1 MLDIKKIDE
10 VRNTVWAACDTFR
23 GVLDASEYKDFIL
36 PFLFLKYI
44 SDVWKEHYAELQKRY
59 GDDEERIRRRM
70 ERERFVLPKGTAFD
84 DLYRQRDADNIGELI
99 NVALEAIEEAN
110 KAKLERVFRNIDF
123 NSETKLGTT
132 RDRNRRLKNLIEDF
146 ARLDLGPS
154 RVSEDV
160 IGEAYIYLIERFA
173 MGAGK
178 KSGEFYTPRQVARVL
193 AKLAAPKAGDRIC
206 DPACGSGSLLIRAEE
221 EIGSNDFALY
231 GQEVGGSTWA
241 LARMNMFLHDL
252 DGARIDWG
260 DVLNDP
266 KLVEDDHLMK
276 FDVVLA
282 NPPFSL
288 DKWGAESAAN
298 DRYARFWRG
307 VPPKSKGDY
316 AFITH
321 MIECAKTR
329 EGRVAVVVPH
339 GVLFRG
345 GAEGRIR
352 QKLVEENLLD
362 AVVGLPP
369 NLFPT
374 TSIPVAILV
383 FDRAREHGGAHEGRN
398 EVMFIDASRE
408 FQQGKNQNALLDEH
422 VEKIIATYRTRTD
435 VDKCARA
442 VPVEEIAENGFNL
455 NIPRYVDTFEEE
467 EEIDIAAVQKEIDQL
482 EAELAEVRS
491 QMRGYLKELGVD
503 A

>member
-1 MLDIKKIDE
+1 MLDAKKIDE

-44 SDVWKEHYAELQKRY
+44 SDVWKEHYATLQERY
-59 GDDEERIRRRM
+59 GDDEGRIHRRM
-70 ERERFVLPKGTAFD
+70 KRERFVLPKGTAFD

-99 NVALEAIEEAN
+99 NMALEAIEEAN
-110 KAKLERVFRNIDF
+110 KAKLERVFRNIDI

-146 ARLDLGPS
+146 ARLDLRPS

-173 MGAGK
+173 QGAGK

-193 AKLAAPKAGDRIC
+193 AKLAGPKAGNRIC
-206 DPACGSGSLLIRAEE
+206 DPACGSASLLIRAQE
-221 EIGSNDFALY
+221 EIGSNDFALF
-231 GQEVGGSTWA
+231 GQEVNGGTWA
-241 LARMNMFLHDL
+241 LARMNMFLHGV
-252 DGARIDWG
+252 DGARLEWG

-266 KLVEDDHLMK
+266 KLIKDDSLMK

-288 DKWGAESAAN
+288 DKWGAENAAN

-352 QKLVEENLLD
+352 QKLIEENLLD

-383 FDRAREHGGAHEGRN
+383 FDRAREHSGANADRK

-422 VEKIIATYRTRTD
+422 VEKIIATYRARED
-435 VDKCARA
+435 IDKYSRA
-442 VPVEEIAENGFNL
+442 VPIEEIEENGFNL

-467 EEIDIAAVQKEIDQL
+467 EEIDIAVVQKEIDKL

-491 QMRGYLKELGVD
+491 KMHGYLKELGVV
-503 A
+503 

>member
-1 MLDIKKIDE
+1 MLDTKKIDE

-44 SDVWKEHYAELQKRY
+44 SDVWKEHYAEMRTRY
-59 GDDEERIRRRM
+59 GDDEGRIRRRM
-70 ERERFVLPKGTAFD
+70 ERERFVLPEGTAFD
-84 DLYRQRDADNIGELI
+84 DLYGQRNADNVGELI
-99 NVALEAIEEAN
+99 DMALDAIEEAN
-110 KAKLERVFRNIDF
+110 KAKLEGVFRNINY

-132 RDRNRRLKNLIEDF
+132 RDRNRRLRNLIEDF
-146 ARLDLGPS
+146 AKLDLSPS
-154 RVSEDV
+154 HVSEDV

-173 MGAGK
+173 MTAGK

-193 AKLAAPKAGDRIC
+193 AKLAGPKPGDRVC

-221 EIGSNDFALY
+221 EIGSRDFALF
-231 GQEVGGSTWA
+231 GQEVNGGTWA
-241 LARMNMFLHDL
+241 LAGMNMFLHDL
-252 DGARIDWG
+252 DGARIEWG
-260 DVLNDP
+260 DTLNDP
-266 KLVEDDHLMK
+266 KLVEGDSLMK

-288 DKWGAESAAN
+288 SKWGAENAEN

-307 VPPKSKGDY
+307 VPPKSRGDY

-321 MIECAKTR
+321 MVECAKTR
-329 EGRVAVVVPH
+329 EGRVAVVCPH

-352 QKLVEENLLD
+352 QKLIEENLLD
-362 AVVGLPP
+362 AVVGLPQ

-383 FDRAREHGGAHEGRN
+383 FDRARESGGEHEDRRD
-398 EVMFIDASRE
+398 VLFIDAIRE
-408 FQQGKNQNALLDEH
+408 FQHGKNQNALLDEH
-422 VEKIIATYRTRTD
+422 VQKIVGTYRTRAD
-435 VDKCARA
+435 VDKYARA

-467 EEIDIAAVQKEIDQL
+467 EEIDVAEVQREIDKI
-482 EAELAEVRS
+482 EAELAKVRG
-491 QMRGYLKELGVD
+491 QMKGYLKELGVD
-503 A
+503 G